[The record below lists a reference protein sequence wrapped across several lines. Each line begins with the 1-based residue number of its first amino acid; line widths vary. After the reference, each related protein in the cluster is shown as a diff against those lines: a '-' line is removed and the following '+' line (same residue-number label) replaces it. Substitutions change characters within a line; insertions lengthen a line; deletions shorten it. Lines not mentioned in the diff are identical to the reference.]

1 MFESDRIQGTA
12 IAATPAVLSDEELVG
27 RADEAWHSIGRAHR
41 DLLDLLREVARRETW
56 RDDGAQ
62 DLTHWVSMRYG
73 LSAWKAQRWVAAADA
88 LASLPLVAHAL
99 EAGVLGVD
107 RAVELTRFATLET
120 ERDLILWA
128 ARRSSGAIR
137 HRGDLERRRERHE
150 TRAAETERF
159 LRMGYSD
166 DGMRFELDAELPADQ
181 GAVVE
186 RALSRVAEQVPD
198 LPDDLDEGSRRAPLE
213 VRRADALV
221 QLCSGR
227 IAADP
232 DHDRATVVVHASV
245 ETLLGSAD
253 ATNAEVE
260 DGPVLAPV
268 TAQRLA
274 CDARL
279 QISLDDV
286 SGTPLKLGRLSRTP
300 SPAMVRA
307 LRRRDRAC
315 RFPGCERRRY
325 TDAHH
330 VRWWSRGGRT
340 DLHNLVLLC
349 GFHHR
354 LVHEAGWSLHMRSGG
369 RVEWFR
375 PDGRRYRAGPS
386 PPGSVPLD

>member
-1 MFESDRIQGTA
+1 MFETDRIQGTV
-12 IAATPAVLSDEELVG
+12 ATQNPTVLSDDELVG
-27 RADEAWHSIGRAHR
+27 RTDGAWNSVGRAHR
-41 DLLDLLREVARRETW
+41 ELLDLLREVARRETW
-56 RDDGAQ
+56 QDGGAQ

-73 LSAWKAQRWVAAADA
+73 LSAWKAQRWVAGAEA
-88 LASLPLVAHAL
+88 LATLPLVAQAL
-99 EAGVLGVD
+99 EAGVLGID
-107 RAVELTRFATLET
+107 RAVELTRFATPET
-120 ERDLILWA
+120 ERHLILWA

-150 TRAAETERF
+150 TRAVEVERF

-198 LPDDLDEGSRRAPLE
+198 LPHDLEDGSRRAPLE

-253 ATNAEVE
+253 AANAEVE

-279 QISLDDV
+279 QVSLDDA
-286 SGTPLKLGRLSRTP
+286 SGTPLMLGRLSRTP

-340 DLHNLVLLC
+340 DLENLVLLC

-354 LVHEAGWSLHMRSGG
+354 LVHEAGWSLHLRSGA

-386 PPGSVPLD
+386 PPGLVSLD